1 MFDFANG
8 VHSLVGIDTPE
19 AEKFVGIGAA
29 EFKDAVVVGGETV
42 GGFAV
47 AAGNDAQLNAT
58 AIQVGHDFGQS
69 LGDAFVEADGFT
81 GGFEHRAVLDAVNDF
96 RRVRAE
102 AEVDYFHQ
110 LTLLGLVHKKVCE
123 H

>member
-1 MFDFANG
+1 MGDTAHTEVLDHVFDFANG
-8 VHSLVGIDTPE
+8 VHSLVGVDTPE

-69 LGDAFVEADGFT
+69 LGGRVCRSRWL
-81 GGFEHRAVLDAVNDF
+81 HRWL
-96 RRVRAE
+96 
-102 AEVDYFHQ
+102 
-110 LTLLGLVHKKVCE
+110 
-123 H
+123 